1 MPARPPIRLLSLLLL
16 VLVAFWGCASRPP
29 TPPREWVVLKT
40 SSSTQYYSVRG
51 TTASA
56 IFDAIDRNGLFDNE
70 ARRAVGLTS
79 AEWSIDWKGSETRPG
94 ACSAESMTI
103 ALVLVVTLPKH
114 DQLNDLSQS
123 VRTNWQR
130 FAARVAAHEQR
141 HVDIYL
147 NGARKMKSLVEAT
160 STRTSSCSEL
170 ESKVRGIWE
179 SQKAEIE
186 RAQNEFHLEDE
197 ARLREGQKPL
207 RSRIDVNQ
215 TRLGAINSE
224 IRGLDQTLENL
235 KRQRDRTRAE
245 IGAVKAELA
254 KSGASLASCPQSRP
268 TSGTQAL
275 CQRYNG
281 LVTAYDALVEQNNG
295 VVSRRNTLAVE
306 HNRLVA
312 VINDFLEDLNWAR

>member
-1 MPARPPIRLLSLLLL
+1 M
-16 VLVAFWGCASRPP
+16 
-29 TPPREWVVLKT
+29 LKT

-51 TTASA
+51 TTAGA

-79 AEWSIDWKGSETRPG
+79 ADWSIDWKGVETQRGSCRP
-94 ACSAESMTI
+94 ESMTI
-103 ALVLVVTLPKH
+103 ALALVVTLPKH

-147 NGARKMKSLVEAT
+147 NGAQKMKSRMEGTA
-160 STRTSSCSEL
+160 TRTSPCSEL
-170 ESKVRGIWE
+170 ESTVRRIWE

-197 ARLREGQKPL
+197 ARIREGQKPIQARL
-207 RSRIDVNQ
+207 DVNQ
-215 TRLGAINSE
+215 TRLTAINSE
-224 IRGLDQTLENL
+224 IRGLDQTLDNL

-254 KSGASLASCPQSRP
+254 RSGSSLASCPPSRP
-268 TSGTQAL
+268 ASGIQAL

-281 LVTAYDALVEQNNG
+281 LVAAYNALVEQDNG
-295 VVSRRNTLAVE
+295 AVSRRNSIAVE
-306 HNRLVA
+306 HNRVVA
-312 VINDFLEDLNWAR
+312 VINDLLEDLNWAR

>member
-1 MPARPPIRLLSLLLL
+1 
-16 VLVAFWGCASRPP
+16 
-29 TPPREWVVLKT
+29 
-40 SSSTQYYSVRG
+40 
-51 TTASA
+51 
-56 IFDAIDRNGLFDNE
+56 
-70 ARRAVGLTS
+70 
-79 AEWSIDWKGSETRPG
+79 
-94 ACSAESMTI
+94 
-103 ALVLVVTLPKH
+103 
-114 DQLNDLSQS
+114 
-123 VRTNWQR
+123 
-130 FAARVAAHEQR
+130 
-141 HVDIYL
+141 
-147 NGARKMKSLVEAT
+147 MKSLVEAT

-207 RSRIDVNQ
+207 RARIDVNQ

-245 IGAVKAELA
+245 IGAVKAELV

-295 VVSRRNTLAVE
+295 AVSRRNSLAVE
-306 HNRLVA
+306 HNRVVA
-312 VINDFLEDLNWAR
+312 VINDLLEDLNWAR

>member
-1 MPARPPIRLLSLLLL
+1 
-16 VLVAFWGCASRPP
+16 
-29 TPPREWVVLKT
+29 
-40 SSSTQYYSVRG
+40 
-51 TTASA
+51 
-56 IFDAIDRNGLFDNE
+56 
-70 ARRAVGLTS
+70 
-79 AEWSIDWKGSETRPG
+79 
-94 ACSAESMTI
+94 
-103 ALVLVVTLPKH
+103 
-114 DQLNDLSQS
+114 
-123 VRTNWQR
+123 
-130 FAARVAAHEQR
+130 
-141 HVDIYL
+141 
-147 NGARKMKSLVEAT
+147 MKSLVEAT

-295 VVSRRNTLAVE
+295 AVSRRNTLAVE